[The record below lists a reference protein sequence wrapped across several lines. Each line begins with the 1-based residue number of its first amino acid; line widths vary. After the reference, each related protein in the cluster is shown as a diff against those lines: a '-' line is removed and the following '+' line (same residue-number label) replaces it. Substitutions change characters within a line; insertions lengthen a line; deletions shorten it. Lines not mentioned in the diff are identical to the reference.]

1 MPKRSRRVEFEITN
15 MVAAGDL
22 GLELDLFK
30 LASQLPEIE
39 YEPEQ
44 FPGAIMKF
52 DNPKASFLVFKNGK
66 CVCVGCKDE
75 ATIQKALKKLKQVL
89 KPYAQKILTRKAPTY
104 EITNMVAAGDL
115 KKDVDLFM
123 LALELP
129 DVEYEPEQFPGA
141 IIKFDEPKASVLL
154 FKNGKVICAGAKN
167 EKEIERTLLKM
178 KRLVNEHVKRMKKT
192 A

>member
-1 MPKRSRRVEFEITN
+1 MAKKRKIPFEITN

-22 GLELDLFK
+22 GLHLDLFH
-30 LASQLPEIE
+30 LAMNLPEIE

-44 FPGAIMKF
+44 FPGAILKF
-52 DNPKASFLVFKNGK
+52 DEPKASFLIFKNGK

-75 ATIQKALKKLKQVL
+75 ETIDKALRKLKRKL
-89 KPYAQKILTRKAPTY
+89 KPYAQKILTKKAPTF

-115 KKDVDLFM
+115 KKDIDLFL

-141 IIKFDEPKASVLL
+141 ILKFDNPKASVLL
-154 FKNGKVICAGAKN
+154 FKNGKVICAGAQN
-167 EKEIERTLLKM
+167 EDEIEKTLM
-178 KRLVNEHVKRMKKT
+178 KTKKIVDEHVKRHKKRE
-192 A
+192 